1 MQPPDWLPPY
11 GATALAAF
19 IGSLARGR
27 SWHGPDGR
35 LVMARF
41 LTEACTALGLSMAV
55 VAAGE
60 YFHVDLKVL
69 VGIAVFGGWLG
80 PAAVGDLVLSRLPA
94 VGKKD

>member
-1 MQPPDWLPPY
+1 MQAPDWLPGY

-41 LTEACTALGLSMAV
+41 LSEGATAMGLSMAV
-55 VAAGE
+55 VALGE
-60 YFHVDLKVL
+60 YAHIDLKIL
-69 VGIAVFGGWLG
+69 VGIAVFTGWLG